1 LFTKKWETPM
11 YNNLRGLGWDT
22 KPEPTSYRAPCG
34 EKFSVNSFG
43 HTGYTGTSVWADTDR
58 NLIVIFLTNRVYPS
72 RDNNGIREIRPE
84 IHNMALDLLNDQ
96 K

>member
-1 LFTKKWETPM
+1 LAGIQNRNRLHTELP
-11 YNNLRGLGWDT
+11 
-22 KPEPTSYRAPCG
+22 A
-34 EKFSVNSFG
+34 EKSFPITAFG
-43 HTGYTGTSVWADTDR
+43 HTGYTGTSVWADADK

-84 IHNMALDLLNDQ
+84 IHNFAVDLLNEQ